1 MKVGKGIATA
11 ALYAPVL
18 VVLAFALAGPSMV
31 SRPTDIIAAPLTP
44 PSGALPLGTDHMGR
58 DVWAML
64 LAGGRELVLIP
75 VFAVAL
81 TVLMGTAAGMAA
93 GYFGGVLDSVVSRVD
108 TVVLSIPVVLF
119 MLLLLHNRGYSTV
132 TMTLIVLFAGVP
144 FVSRLARAAT
154 IHVACSDYVEQA
166 TATGSGP
173 IRTMTVEIA
182 PAVLA
187 PVLADAGTRLSVAVG
202 LTATAGFLGFTD
214 NTPNWGRMVND
225 NIAGISLNMW
235 ASLAPSALLVIL
247 AIGANYLLDDLTRR
261 FIN

>member
-1 MKVGKGIATA
+1 MKAAKRLTAA

-18 VVLAFALAGPSMV
+18 AVLAFALAGPSTV
-31 SRPTDIIAAPLTP
+31 SRPTDIVAAPLSP
-44 PSGALPLGTDHMGR
+44 PSGALPLGADHMGR

-81 TVLMGTAAGMAA
+81 TVLIGTATGMAA
-93 GYFGGVLDSVVSRVD
+93 GYFGGVVDSVISRVD
-108 TVVLSIPVVLF
+108 TVALSIPVVLF
-119 MLLLLHNRGYSTV
+119 MLLLLHNRGYSAV
-132 TMTLIVLFAGVP
+132 TMTLIVLFASVP

-154 IHVACSDYVEQA
+154 VHVARSDYVEQA

-173 IRTMTVEIA
+173 MRTMTVEIA

-214 NTPNWGRMVND
+214 SDPNWGRMIND

-235 ASLAPSALLVIL
+235 ASLAPSILLVIL
-247 AIGANYLLDDLTRR
+247 AIGANYLLDDITRR
-261 FIN
+261 FVN